1 MEEVLNQA
9 PLNIDKETIQSIFIK
24 NNENVLNT
32 LIELWDTDIKKEPE
46 THEIVE
52 ENKWEKIRD
61 ICDSYDKEMQKV
73 MKNNIRDR

>member
-1 MEEVLNQA
+1 MDEVLKQA

-46 THEIVE
+46 IVE

-73 MKNNIRDR
+73 MKNNIRDS

>member
-1 MEEVLNQA
+1 MDEVLKQA
-9 PLNIDKETIQSIFIK
+9 PLNINKETIQSIFIK

-32 LIELWDTDIKKEPE
+32 LIELWDTDIKKEPK
-46 THEIVE
+46 IVE

-73 MKNNIRDR
+73 MKNNIRDS